1 MKLILRTLSICF
13 YLIVFVLLA
22 AAVGSAITKQPLL
35 MSVVRSNSMYPV
47 LERGDSVFVKKI
59 TPRHKIKAGDIVI
72 FKTES
77 GGYSSKGWIMH
88 RVVEGNET
96 DGYITKG
103 DANEL
108 TDQQSGG
115 TGPIKSEWI
124 ASRAVTLEGIP
135 IKLPLL
141 GYIPLYM
148 EKFQNNPYTLPVIAV
163 ILAIVVGFSEL
174 TDGKKKRGRK
184 THLDIQIIYFFSGLT
199 IVIALG
205 ASMLATGHNLT
216 IDYQVSETNKGV
228 ITGSSVGILQV
239 GEEFEQ
245 PLVQLENKGFLPIMA
260 TITGS
265 DSQITFSDDE
275 IFLKPGGQYE
285 VMMNIHA
292 QMPGKYES
300 PICVGMFFPILPT
313 GLICMLAK
321 KSYWLAL
328 FVISLIPGIPI
339 MIYPFIDT
347 HMRKKTLKQIRRG
360 IRHIK
365 RSVGL

>member
-1 MKLILRTLSICF
+1 MRLILRTLSICF
-13 YLIVFVLLA
+13 YLIVLVLLA

-35 MSVVRSNSMYPV
+35 MSAVRSNSMYPV
-47 LERGDSVFVKKI
+47 LERGDSVFVKRI
-59 TPRHKIKAGDIVI
+59 TPRHIIKVGDIVI

-77 GGYSSKGWIMH
+77 GSYSSQGWIMH

-108 TDQQSGG
+108 TDQESGG
-115 TGPIKSEWI
+115 TVPIKSEWI
-124 ASRAVTLEGIP
+124 ASRAVTLGGIP
-135 IKLPLL
+135 IKIPLL

-148 EKFQNNPYTLPVIAV
+148 EKFHKNPYTLPVIAV
-163 ILAIVVGFSEL
+163 ILAIIVGFSEL
-174 TDGKKKRGRK
+174 TGGKKKRGQKSR
-184 THLDIQIIYFFSGLT
+184 LDIQMIYFFSGLT

-205 ASMLATGHNLT
+205 TSMLATGHHLT
-216 IDYQVSETNKGV
+216 IHYQVSETNKGV
-228 ITGSSVGILQV
+228 ITGSSVGILKV

-245 PLVQLENKGFLPIMA
+245 SLVKLENKGFFPIMA

-265 DSQITFSDDE
+265 DSQISFSNDE

-292 QMPGKYES
+292 QRPGKYES
-300 PICVGMFFPILPT
+300 PISVGMFFPILPT
-313 GLICMLAK
+313 WVICMLAK
-321 KSYWLAL
+321 KSFWLAL
-328 FVISLIPGIPI
+328 CIISLIPGIPV

-347 HMRKKTLKQIRRG
+347 HLRRKALKQIRRWF
-360 IRHIK
+360 RNIK
-365 RSVGL
+365 RSVSL